1 MPLHKGKELQEMMQ
15 QYSAMKALQ
24 LLVALADCEGEISLA
39 ELSAITGIPPS
50 SSHRILQEMQHCGF
64 VLKDETQKRYRVGFE
79 ARLLAMQLQKTNFL
93 HEAAKDEMTRLND
106 LSLETI
112 HLIGE
117 EDMEAV
123 YLAKRGAKN
132 SVGLH
137 SAVGK
142 RIPLHC
148 TGGGKALLAW
158 KSEAW
163 LKTYL
168 SKVHLEGFTPNTIT
182 NEVALR
188 RELEVIRVQGYALDN
203 HEHHSDVVCIAA
215 PIFDVNN
222 SAVASIGIAAPD
234 YRFPLEKALSYSDE
248 LLCSAARIT
257 EKLGWEYPI
266 NLPKEL

>member
-1 MPLHKGKELQEMMQ
+1 MPVHNGKELQEIMH
-15 QYSAMKALQ
+15 QYSSMKALQ
-24 LLVALADCEGEISLA
+24 LLMALADCESEITLA
-39 ELSAITGIPPS
+39 ELSVITGISAS
-50 SSHRILQEMQHCGF
+50 SAYRILQEMQHCGF
-64 VLKDETQKRYRVGFE
+64 VLKDDEQKRYRIGFE

-93 HEAAKDEMTRLND
+93 YEAAKNEMTRLND

-142 RIPLHC
+142 RIPLYC
-148 TGGGKALLAW
+148 TSGGKALLAW
-158 KSEAW
+158 KSENW
-163 LKTYL
+163 LKNYL
-168 SKVHLEGFTPNTIT
+168 ARTALEALTPNTIIDET
-182 NEVALR
+182 ALR
-188 RELEVIRVQGYALDN
+188 RELEVIRIQGYSLDN

-215 PIFDVNN
+215 PIFDV
-222 SAVASIGIAAPD
+222 SDSVVATIGIAAPD

-248 LLCSAARIT
+248 VLHSAAAIT
-257 EKLGWEYPI
+257 ENLGCEYPI
-266 NLPKEL
+266 HLSK